1 VLFYG
6 LEAFREA
13 GIEEVGI
20 VVGDTAPEI
29 AAAVGDGS
37 RFGLRVT
44 YLPQEAPLGL
54 AHAVLISEE
63 YLAGEPFVMYLG
75 DNLLREGIAP
85 FVRRFAA
92 TSPDALI
99 LLQHVDDPQSYGIAE
114 LDGDTVVQLV
124 EKPKEP
130 KSDLALVGVYLFT
143 PSVFQSVKAIQP
155 SWRNELEITDA
166 IQHMIDRG
174 LHVEPHIVTG
184 WWKDTGKL
192 EDILEA
198 NRLILSTLHD
208 GGPAAGPKGD
218 GPGGTAHDGSP
229 DAVTCTTV
237 GADAR
242 GHVAGRGAMCA
253 RAVVAG
259 ELDEASSLEGPVSVG
274 AGTRLTNTRV
284 RGPVV
289 IGERCT
295 IADAFIGPYT
305 AIADDVEVRDAEME
319 HSIVLEG
326 SRICSL
332 GARMTDSLVGRGV
345 VIERSDGHPVAYRFM
360 VGDSSR
366 IGIL

>member
-1 VLFYG
+1 
-6 LEAFREA
+6 
-13 GIEEVGI
+13 
-20 VVGDTAPEI
+20 
-29 AAAVGDGS
+29 
-37 RFGLRVT
+37 
-44 YLPQEAPLGL
+44 
-54 AHAVLISEE
+54 
-63 YLAGEPFVMYLG
+63 MYLG

-99 LLQHVDDPQSYGIAE
+99 LLQHVDDPRSYGIAE
-114 LDGDTVVQLV
+114 LDGDTVVRLV

-130 KSDLALVGVYLFT
+130 QSDLALVGVYLFT
-143 PSVFQSVKAIQP
+143 PSVFQSVKAIKP

-174 LHVEPHIVTG
+174 LRVEPHTVTG
-184 WWKDTGKL
+184 WWKDTGQL

-208 GGPAAGPKGD
+208 GGPVAGPKGD
-218 GPGGTAHDGSP
+218 RPGGLAQDGAADGSSGTQAAAP
-229 DAVTCTTV
+229 GQT
-237 GADAR
+237 
-242 GHVAGRGAMCA
+242 AGRGAMCA

-274 AGTRLTNTRV
+274 AGTRLVNTRV